1 MRERTTIL
9 KTIFVLAC
17 TVASAFGQATP
28 NPLTEAVMS
37 RYKTI
42 RQNLVEAA
50 QAMPEEHYGFRLTPE
65 QRPFGEWIG
74 HTAMGNLMYCAI
86 VKGETPPDTGRLHQ
100 LTAKADLVEAIQKS
114 FDYCDKALKG
124 MTDQKALGEIT
135 VGGKKVYPVQ
145 GMIGLVASGNEHYGN
160 LVGYLRSKGITPPST
175 ARKK

>member
-17 TVASAFGQATP
+17 CAVSAFGQSAP
-28 NPLTEAVMS
+28 NPLTDAVMS

-50 QAMPEEHYGFRLTPE
+50 QVMPEEHYGFRLTPE

-74 HTAMGNLMYCAI
+74 HTVMGNMSYCATI
-86 VKGETPPDTGRLHQ
+86 KGEASPDTSHLHQ

-114 FDYCDKALKG
+114 FDYCDEALKG
-124 MTDQKALGEIT
+124 VTDQKALGEVT

-145 GMIGLVASGNEHYGN
+145 GMIGVVASGNEHYGN
-160 LVGYLRSKGITPPST
+160 LVGYLRSKGITPPSS